1 MREVSR
7 HYMAVGQ
14 EETIRVIDGGVWV
27 KAEEVGKRGDLLSS
41 FSVREKEVSRRSE
54 TKAM

>member
-41 FSVREKEVSRRSE
+41 FSVREKEVRRRSE
-54 TKAM
+54 TKAV